1 MPEPAKRTSQRSG
14 SSSTVKEKG
23 SGVTKETSS
32 LEQPAVGEGETKKPA
47 AKRVSKRSSV
57 AATAVEPAVS
67 SLKSEEASAES
78 GESKP
83 GLASNS
89 FTSVSFF

>member
-14 SSSTVKEKG
+14 SSSAVTEKG
-23 SGVTKETSS
+23 SGVTKEPSV
-32 LEQPAVGEGETKKPA
+32 LEQPAVGEDETKKP

-78 GESKP
+78 EESKP
-83 GLASNS
+83 GLAPNS
-89 FTSVSFF
+89 IFSVSFL

>member
-1 MPEPAKRTSQRSG
+1 MT
-14 SSSTVKEKG
+14 T
-23 SGVTKETSS
+23 ETST
-32 LEQPAVGEGETKKPA
+32 LEQPAVEEDGTKKP

-57 AATAVEPAVS
+57 AAISVEPAGS
-67 SLKSEEASAES
+67 SRKSEEASAES

-89 FTSVSFF
+89 IFPVSFS